1 MRRYPRLSNVSL
13 AFLEACCRCESALC
27 HTARLDWLRYCT
39 ASVAG
44 LTCPPPPHP
53 PLVCLRAGARPS
65 IAGECT
71 TCAL

>member
-44 LTCPPPPHP
+44 LTCPPP
-53 PLVCLRAGARPS
+53 LTRRWFACAQELARA
-65 IAGECT
+65 
-71 TCAL
+71 